1 MPDDRDLIRSRINLV
16 DLVGERVKLTRSG
29 KKWKGLCPFHAEKTP
44 SFYVDSDLQLFHCF
58 GCKKGGDIF
67 GWVIESEG
75 VDFREAL
82 EMLAGRAGVELT
94 RSGGPKPDETR
105 RRLEIM
111 EDALAFFR
119 EAFGKSDAARTYAEG
134 RGLDEETLVNWQ
146 IGFAPATEYA
156 LGTYL
161 GKKKHALREAQELSL
176 LTSTP
181 DGYLDFFRGR
191 LMFSIRDEQG
201 RLVGFSGRSMD
212 GTEPKYIN
220 SRESPLFHKGST
232 LFGLHQARPFMKE
245 NRRAVLVEGQM
256 DVIAC
261 HRAGLPA
268 VAPLGTALTETQAQ
282 KLKRYCDEVVVLY
295 DGDNAG
301 RAAAEKAF
309 EALSGVGIR
318 RSAVVLGAGE
328 DPDTVLEQRGTEGLK
343 KLVDERV
350 SPLRYRVSWL
360 VRQHEGGL
368 EISEFWEAAET
379 ELARSANLL
388 EVDSI
393 IDELSAYHPNSK
405 VDRMAVV
412 RALQNQVSARRGTR
426 KVAGNNTVA
435 QKGTISKPRAP
446 ERLLLLAALDPDFR
460 NETWPM
466 LAEDDLIVSD
476 GGRSIAD
483 ALLAYSAAA
492 PAASRGE
499 IALALDEESRIA
511 LMGLEASVDPFGGA
525 AEPLSTAA
533 INEAHQR
540 LLKEKARRQR
550 LRQYEAKQEAETL
563 EEMYG
568 RPGMEQGE

>member
-1 MPDDRDLIRSRINLV
+1 MPDDRDLIRSRIDLV

-58 GCKKGGDIF
+58 GCKKGGDVF
-67 GWVIESEG
+67 GWVMESEA

-82 EMLAGRAGVELT
+82 EMLATRSGVELS

-111 EDALAFFR
+111 EDALALFR
-119 EAFGKSDAARTYAEG
+119 ESFSKSESAKAYAKN
-134 RGLDEETLVNWQ
+134 RGLGQETLATWQ

-156 LGTYL
+156 LGTHL
-161 GKKKHALREAQELSL
+161 GKKKHPLSGAQELGL

-181 DGYLDFFRGR
+181 DGYLDFFRNR
-191 LMFSIRDEQG
+191 LMFPIRDEQG
-201 RLVGFSGRSMD
+201 KLVGFSGRSMD

-220 SRESPLFHKGST
+220 SREGPLFHKGST
-232 LFGLHQARPFMKE
+232 LFGLHQARPLMKQD
-245 NRRAVLVEGQM
+245 RRAVLVEGQM

-261 HRAGLPA
+261 HAAGLAA

-309 EALSGVGIR
+309 DVLADVGLR
-318 RSAVVLGAGE
+318 RSAVALGPGE
-328 DPDTVLEQRGTEGLK
+328 DPDTVLEKHGADALSQM
-343 KLVDERV
+343 VDNRL
-350 SPLRYRVSWL
+350 SPLRYRISWL
-360 VRQHEGGL
+360 VRTYQENL
-368 EISEFWEAAET
+368 TSPEFWGAAES

-393 IDELSAYHPNSK
+393 IDELSAFHPNAR
-405 VDRMAVV
+405 VDRMSVV
-412 RALQNQVSARRGTR
+412 RALRGQVDNRRGR
-426 KVAGNNTVA
+426 RQLAGNNAVRRT
-435 QKGTISKPRAP
+435 GTISKPRAP
-446 ERLLLLAALDPDFR
+446 ERLLLLAALDPEFR
-460 NETWPM
+460 SETWPM

-476 GGRSIAD
+476 GGRAIAD
-483 ALLAYSAAA
+483 ALLGFSADP
-492 PAASRGE
+492 PAADRRE
-499 IALALDEESRIA
+499 IALALDEETRAA
-511 LMGLEASVDPFGGA
+511 LMALEASQDPFGGA
-525 AEPLSTAA
+525 IEPLSSAA
-533 INEAHQR
+533 IADARER
-540 LLKEKARRQR
+540 LLKEKARRHR
-550 LRQYEAKQEAETL
+550 HRQYEAKQEAETL

-568 RPGMEQGE
+568 RPSMEHGE